1 MKIIINIDNK
11 KRASAKSWTIN
22 KTKVAQIDE
31 KSAVWCYCNFQTGT
45 DAMVVKFGIFGF
57 DQGKI
62 PYIRSW

>member
-31 KSAVWCYCNFQTGT
+31 KSAVILLQLSDRNWRHGRKNRDFRVRPRKNTLY
-45 DAMVVKFGIFGF
+45 
-57 DQGKI
+57 
-62 PYIRSW
+62 

>member
-31 KSAVWCYCNFQTGT
+31 KSAVILLQLSDRNWRNGRKNRDFRVRPRKNTLY
-45 DAMVVKFGIFGF
+45 
-57 DQGKI
+57 
-62 PYIRSW
+62 